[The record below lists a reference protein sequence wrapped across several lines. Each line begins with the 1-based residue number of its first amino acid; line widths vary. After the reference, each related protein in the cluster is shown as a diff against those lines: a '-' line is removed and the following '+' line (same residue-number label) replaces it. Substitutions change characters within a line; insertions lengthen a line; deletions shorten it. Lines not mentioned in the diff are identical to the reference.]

1 MTVNPAD
8 SEIFGTLYG
17 TDEMRRVF
25 SDRSFV
31 QRMLDV
37 EAALARTQAQLGIIP
52 ADAADAIGRAASVD
66 RIDFGE
72 LAASARLVGYP
83 VAGLAKALGRVAGGD
98 AARHVHW
105 GATTQDIA
113 DTALVLQIREGLA
126 LIERDLVAVVAALA
140 RQAKAHRDAV
150 MPGRTFLQQALPITF
165 GYKCAVWL
173 APLLTHLERLQELR
187 PRVLKVQFGGAVG
200 TLASLG
206 AQGRA
211 VTIGMAQALDLGAP
225 DAPWH
230 VARDSM
236 VEVASFLGLVSGSLA
251 KLAGDVIL
259 LMQTEVG
266 EVSEPHEPG
275 RGGSSTLPQ
284 KRNPIASAYIVATA
298 RGVHGLIPQMFAA
311 MAHDHERATGAW
323 QSEQLALPQMFVL
336 TAGALAHAVGVTE
349 GLAVDTV
356 RMHENLDLTDGL
368 IMAES
373 AMMALAEKIGREAAH
388 RAVQTASAIALR
400 DRRPLGEILQQ
411 DPAVRGAIDRPT
423 LARLSDPAAYIGEA
437 ADVVD
442 RVLARAERWLA
453 RRPSSG

>member
-8 SEIFGTLYG
+8 SEIFGVLYG

-25 SDRSFV
+25 SDRGFV
-31 QRMLDV
+31 QRMLDI
-37 EAALARTQAQLGIIP
+37 EAALARTQAGLGIIP
-52 ADAADAIGRAASVD
+52 AAAAEAIGRAAVVD
-66 RIDFGE
+66 RIDFQE

-83 VAGLAKALGRVAGGD
+83 VAGLAKALGRAAGAD
-98 AARHVHW
+98 AARYVHW

-126 LIERDLVAVVAALA
+126 LLERDLRSVVAALA
-140 RQAKAHRDAV
+140 RQAQAHRDAV

-173 APLLTHLERLQELR
+173 APMLTHLERLGELR
-187 PRVLKVQFGGAVG
+187 PRVLRVQFGGAVG

-206 AQGRA
+206 SQGRA
-211 VTIGMAQALDLGAP
+211 VTEGMARALDLAAP

-230 VARDSM
+230 VARDSV
-236 VEVASFLGLVSGSLA
+236 VEVAAFLGLVCGSLA

-266 EVSEPHEPG
+266 EVSEPKEPG

-284 KRNPIASAYIVATA
+284 KRNPIASAYIVAAA
-298 RGVHGLIPQMFAA
+298 RGVHGLLPQMFSA
-311 MAHDHERATGAW
+311 MAQDHERATGAW

-336 TAGALAHAVGVTE
+336 TAGALAHAVGVAE
-349 GLAVDTV
+349 GLTVDAA
-356 RMHENLDLTDGL
+356 RMRANLGLTDGL

-373 AMMALAEKIGREAAH
+373 AMMALAEKIGRDAAH
-388 RAVQTASAIALR
+388 RAIQAASAIALGE
-400 DRRPLGEILQQ
+400 RRPLAEILHE
-411 DPAVRGAIDRPT
+411 DPAVRDVIDAAT
-423 LARLSDPAAYIGEA
+423 IARLSDPGTYVGEA
-437 ADVVD
+437 GAVID
-442 RVLARAERWLA
+442 RVLARARRWIA
-453 RRPSSG
+453 RP